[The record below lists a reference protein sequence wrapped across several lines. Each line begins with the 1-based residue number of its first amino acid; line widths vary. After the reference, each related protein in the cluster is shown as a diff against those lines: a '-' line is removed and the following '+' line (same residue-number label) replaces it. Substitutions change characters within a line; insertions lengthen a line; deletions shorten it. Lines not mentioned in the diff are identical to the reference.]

1 MAVDFAA
8 ARLAVVADAA
18 LSARELSSLL
28 VSVTDDYLR
37 KIFAGATGE
46 KPDGVALVAVGG
58 YGRNEL
64 CPGSDL
70 DLLLLHTDDR
80 KTTKRVVEIAEKVW
94 YPIWDAGVKLGHAVR
109 TEAQA
114 LALAVDDLDTATAL
128 LSARHVAGDETL
140 TKSLREHAKTAW
152 KRRGVQWL
160 GRLVEARDDRHSKA
174 GDVAFLLEPD
184 LKGGWGGLRDVQVI
198 RWANST
204 GKLSTPPDE
213 ARLAEAYEVLF
224 GARCELHRITG
235 RPNDV
240 LRLEDQDAV
249 ARVLGDANADVLMAR
264 ISSAARTI
272 AWLGDEVFDRV
283 EVALGLA
290 PEIPDGPVETGIVI
304 RDRAVHLTAD
314 ALVSRHPTIALRAG
328 IVATRLGTRIDR
340 ASLERIAT
348 ELPVLTGQWP
358 ADMADALVELLLE
371 GHAAIPALE
380 ALDQVGAL
388 VKILPEWAPVR
399 NRPQRNV
406 YHRFTVDRHLFEAAA
421 EAAKLADRVERKDL
435 LVIGA
440 WLHDIGKGYPGD
452 HTEVG
457 INLVHTI
464 ANRMGFNHADAAVLG
479 DMVRFHLLLPDVATR
494 RDLSDDATITAV
506 ATAIGSQSTLDLLDA
521 LTEADSKATGLTAW
535 GNWKAELVRELIDK
549 TSHVLGGGLP
559 ADLVATVPTQEHR
572 RIMDRREF
580 TVLGHG
586 DTLTVVTVDRP
597 GTFRRVA
604 GVLALRGLD
613 VLGADAYSDDTG
625 MALSVFRVAV
635 PPLGEPDWDRVV
647 EDLTAAL
654 RGRLAVE
661 SRLDERV
668 KTYAKRSKAKVG
680 ATASQAP
687 KVVFDNDAT
696 PSATVLEVRCVDGI
710 GVLYRI
716 ARALAE
722 MMLDIRT
729 AKVATLGHDIVDTFY
744 VRDVD
749 GNKILDEDTQREIE
763 RAIRHGLA

>member
-1 MAVDFAA
+1 MASELAAIRAAVIGNGDLAA
-8 ARLAVVADAA
+8 AAMSAELVAATDNFLSDLFDNCVGDAPQG
-18 LSARELSSLL
+18 
-28 VSVTDDYLR
+28 
-37 KIFAGATGE
+37 F
-46 KPDGVALVAVGG
+46 ALVAVGG
-58 YGRNEL
+58 YGRSEL

-70 DLLLLHTDDR
+70 DLLLLHADDR
-80 KTTKRVVEIAEKVW
+80 KTVKRVAELAEKLW
-94 YPIWDAGVKLGHAVR
+94 YPIWDSGIKLGHAVR
-109 TEAQA
+109 TESQA
-114 LALAVDDLDTATAL
+114 LALAAEDLDTATAL
-128 LSARHVAGDETL
+128 LSARHVAGDELL
-140 TKSLREHAKTAW
+140 TSSLRDRARTSW
-152 KRRGVQWL
+152 KRRGIHWL
-160 GRLVEARDDRHSKA
+160 GELITARDARHTKA

-198 RWANST
+198 QWASAT
-204 GKLSTPPDE
+204 GKLASPPDVG
-213 ARLAEAYEVLF
+213 RLVEAYDVLF
-224 GARCELHRITG
+224 AARCQLHVLSG

-240 LRLEDQDAV
+240 LRLEDQDGV
-249 ARVLGDANADVLMAR
+249 AKVLGDANADVLMAR

-283 EVALGLA
+283 SFTLGLA
-290 PEIPDGPVETGIVI
+290 VEIPDGPVSKGIVV

-314 ALVSRHPTIALRAG
+314 ALVARDPGIAFRAC
-328 IVATRLGTRIDR
+328 VAAAQLGTRIDR

-358 ADMADALVELLLE
+358 DGVRESLVELLLQ
-371 GHAAIPALE
+371 GHSAIAVLDS
-380 ALDQVGAL
+380 LDQVGAL

-399 NRPQRNV
+399 NKPQRNV
-406 YHRFTVDRHLFEAAA
+406 YHRFTVDRHLCEAAA
-421 EAAKLADRVERKDL
+421 EAAELADRVERKDL

-464 ANRMGFNHADAAVLG
+464 ANRMGFDHADAAVLG

-506 ATAIGSQSTLDLLDA
+506 ASAIGSQSTLDLLDA

-535 GNWKAELVRELIDK
+535 GTWKAELVRELIDK

-559 ADLVATVPTQEHR
+559 QDLVASVPTSEHR

-580 TVLGHG
+580 TVMGN
-586 DTLTVVTVDRP
+586 DNTLTVVTVDRP

-625 MALSVFRVAV
+625 MALSVFRVAM
-635 PPLGEPDWDRVV
+635 PTTGEPDWQRVID
-647 EDLTAAL
+647 DLTATL
-654 RGRLAVE
+654 HGRLALE
-661 SRLDERV
+661 SRLDERIQTYSRPP
-668 KTYAKRSKAKVG
+668 KTRVTTMS
-680 ATASQAP
+680 SAP
-687 KVVFDNDAT
+687 PRVVFDNTAT
-696 PSATVLEVRCVDGI
+696 PAATVLEVRCGDRI

-716 ARALAE
+716 TRALAE

-729 AKVATLGHDIVDTFY
+729 AKVATLGHEVVDTFY
-744 VRDVD
+744 VRDID
-749 GNKILDEDTQREIE
+749 GQKITDEATQREIE
-763 RAIRHGLA
+763 RAIQHGLA